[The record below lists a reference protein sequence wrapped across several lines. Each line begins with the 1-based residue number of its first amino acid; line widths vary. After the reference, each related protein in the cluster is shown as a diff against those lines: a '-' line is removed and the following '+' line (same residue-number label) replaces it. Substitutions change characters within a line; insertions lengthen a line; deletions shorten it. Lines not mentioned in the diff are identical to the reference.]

1 MQSLPVNLFLV
12 VAIVLGREGEVCLIP
27 RLTQTYLSWCWADS
41 ILVQYMLQVSHSV
54 FSFEEEVSQNC
65 LASVWSCTTPGHPQ

>member
-1 MQSLPVNLFLV
+1 MSDTETDTNP
-12 VAIVLGREGEVCLIP
+12 
-27 RLTQTYLSWCWADS
+27 SWCLTDS